1 MPQREDE
8 PTLSQPLKE
17 PYEARKTDLPYWPQS
32 SLSLALSAILV
43 LIPPSEDSFSMT
55 EASIALRRS
64 YAQLFAQA
72 ALASVEKEIDEI
84 GLTMHLNAPGAGLPQ
99 GHSPLHLQVPLQLD
113 PILALVVLAVYEYC
127 QRGNVT
133 RMRGR
138 INQAATTAMDISLH
152 ELGSTTTEASEARR
166 RAWWITVSSLQ
177 WRANSTLTNLPDVCG
192 VSFFESPSGGKIAAS
207 FHFITSLA
215 DSRIIAASCHSRRSS
230 YNHALSYI
238 WRTFRG
244 MYKAKS
250 PLNRAFPH
258 WRQPWALFIKAQ
270 QTLFAT
276 HQMVQ
281 RIERMDET
289 PPPDLGKQIKNLD
302 AVIVAMMTKS
312 DQYLRYTFDEDG
324 EGPVAENL
332 WRISRI
338 LVYT

>member
-1 MPQREDE
+1 MPQCEDQ
-8 PTLSQPLKE
+8 PTLSRPSKE
-17 PYEARKTDLPYWPQS
+17 SNEARKTDFPYWPQS

-43 LIPPSEDSFSMT
+43 LIPPAQDPFSMT

-84 GLTMHLNAPGAGLPQ
+84 GLTMHLNGPGAGLSQ

-152 ELGSTTTEASEARR
+152 ELGSTTTEASEAQR
-166 RAWWITVSSLQ
+166 RAWWITVNSLQ

-192 VSFFESPSGGKIAAS
+192 VYVFESPSGRKIAS
-207 FHFITSLA
+207 FHFIISLA
-215 DSRIIAASCHSRRSS
+215 DSRIIAASGHSRRSS
-230 YNHALSYI
+230 YNHTLSYI

-244 MYKAKS
+244 MYKAKFA
-250 PLNRAFPH
+250 LNRAFPH
-258 WRQPWALFIKAQ
+258 WTQPWPLFIKAQ
-270 QTLFAT
+270 QTLFASN
-276 HQMVQ
+276 QMVQ
-281 RIERMDET
+281 RIERILDET
-289 PPPDLGKQIKNLD
+289 PPPDLGKQIKSLD
-302 AVIVAMMTKS
+302 AVITAMMTKS

-324 EGPVAENL
+324 EGPTAENL

-338 LVYT
+338 QVYT